1 MSDFRPDR
9 LATLYMFRPLA
20 KVFGIRSPGVP
31 ILMYHSISAVDES
44 GCAPYFRTV
53 THPRAFGRHLEFL
66 TRMGYRTATLAHA
79 RERIR
84 NGVPE
89 SEKLVVLTFDDG
101 YADFYSDAY
110 PLLSRHGYT
119 ATVFLPTAYIAD
131 RPRKFDQRVC
141 LTWSQVR
148 DLHQAGVEFGSH
160 TVTHPQLADLPE
172 SKVEREVRFSKAEI
186 EDRTCSPVI
195 SFAYPFAFPD
205 HRPEFK
211 RTLDRLLAEAGYQAG
226 VCTTVGTPSSR
237 SRPFFLERL
246 PINTLDDDAL
256 FEAKLTGSYDWL
268 RYAQGL
274 YKTCKGLLQ

>member
-1 MSDFRPDR
+1 
-9 LATLYMFRPLA
+9 MFRPLGQ
-20 KVFGIRSPGVP
+20 VFGIRSRGVP
-31 ILMYHSISAVDES
+31 ILMYHSISAADEG

-53 THPRAFGRHLEFL
+53 THPRAFGRHLEIL
-66 TRMGYRTATLAHA
+66 ARKGYRTATLAAA

-110 PLLSRHGYT
+110 PLLIQQGYT

-131 RPRKFDQRVC
+131 RPRTLNHTAC
-141 LTWSQVR
+141 LIWRQVR

-160 TVTHPQLADLPE
+160 TVTHPQLADLAE
-172 SKVEREVRFSKAEI
+172 SDVVREVRSSKAEI
-186 EDRTCSPVI
+186 EDRIGNPVI

-205 HRPEFK
+205 HRPGFK
-211 RTLDRLLAEAGYQAG
+211 RNLDRLLAEAGYQVG

-237 SRPFFLERL
+237 SQPFFLERL

-268 RYAQGL
+268 RHAQRL
-274 YKTCKGLLQ
+274 YKSCKVVLH